1 MCRKNWVSAAALIGF
16 GGGILSGLLLESA
29 FVTLLVGM
37 AAIGAGVWLLNGN
50 CRA

>member
-29 FVTLLVGM
+29 FLTLVVGM
-37 AAIGAGVWLLNGN
+37 AAIGAGLWLLNGK
-50 CRA
+50 CCA